1 MLNRGLTPATSWI
14 ALHEEYKELMFTKK
28 NFQLQKKIIQLLAY

>member
-28 NFQLQKKIIQLLAY
+28 LPVAKKIIQLLAY